1 MLSNS
6 DTSVYFFMSFR
17 IFLAGLLFLTEF
29 ESSVAAP
36 GSINV
41 SPPYLGCEKILTR
54 VISFID
60 KLKSSLVR
68 PDLAVYGI
76 RIG

>member
-1 MLSNS
+1 MYTTTLGPFGLCP
-6 DTSVYFFMSFR
+6 D
-17 IFLAGLLFLTEF
+17 LLFLIEF
-29 ESSVAAP
+29 ERSVPALL
-36 GSINV
+36 NV
-41 SPPYLGCEKILTR
+41 SPPYLGCEKILTL